1 MRLVLNISIVV
12 GCLAFLFFNLDI
24 HEMISIFSTYPFH
37 KILLLC
43 IWFLLSFVFLGFRLH
58 AFQPDHLTPS
68 VCMKASFIGQCANS
82 ILPAR
87 IGEGAKGLYLAKN
100 SKMSATGIVTAI
112 LWERFS
118 DFNML
123 FLLMLMAVGL
133 TLPAHFFWAS
143 FMVLSLVWG
152 LLFWVL
158 IRRSKDQHWPR
169 CIKKKW
175 LRDFIGGLS
184 AGISVSVLLRVIVLS
199 ILVWGQFLLETIL
212 VLKWIGGQNLTV
224 SALLNI
230 FILSTIALSIPFTPG
245 SLGTFDAAFVF
256 SLKMYG
262 VDPNN
267 AMALAILLRTI
278 QYMPV
283 VFAAIILALAGGKN
297 FRNLLRP
304 AFSQK
309 CN

>member
-1 MRLVLNISIVV
+1 MRLVLNLSIVI

-24 HEMISIFSTYPFH
+24 HEMISVFSTYPFH
-37 KILLLC
+37 KILFLC
-43 IWFLLSFVFLGFRLH
+43 IWFLLSFIFLGFRLH
-58 AFQPDHLTPS
+58 AFQPDQLSPS
-68 VCMKASFIGQCANS
+68 VCVKASFIGHCVNS
-82 ILPAR
+82 MLPAR

-133 TLPAHFFWAS
+133 SLSAHFFWAC

-152 LLFWVL
+152 LLFGVF

-169 CIKKKW
+169 CIKTKW
-175 LRDFIGGLS
+175 LHDFIGGLS
-184 AGISVSVLLRVIVLS
+184 TGLSISVLLRVIVLS
-199 ILVWGQFLLETIL
+199 ILVWGQFLLETFF
-212 VLKWIGGQNLTV
+212 VLTWIGGQNLNV
-224 SALLNI
+224 GALLNI
-230 FILSTIALSIPFTPG
+230 FILSTIALSIPFAPG

-278 QYMPV
+278 QYIPV
-283 VFAAIILALAGGKN
+283 IFATIILAFAGGKD

-304 AFSQK
+304 AFSHK

>member
-1 MRLVLNISIVV
+1 MRLVLHISIVI

-24 HEMISIFSTYPFH
+24 HEMMSIFSTYPFYQ
-37 KILLLC
+37 ILLLC
-43 IWFLLSFVFLGFRLH
+43 VWFLLSFVFLGFRLH
-58 AFQPDHLTPS
+58 AFQPDRLPPF
-68 VCMKASFIGQCANS
+68 VCVKASFIGHCANS

-87 IGEGAKGLYLAKN
+87 IGEGAKGLYIAKN
-100 SKMSATGIVTAI
+100 SKVSATGIVTAI

-133 TLPAHFFWAS
+133 TLPAHFFWAC

-152 LLFWVL
+152 LLFGAF
-158 IRRSKDQHWPR
+158 IRRRKDQHWPR
-169 CIKKKW
+169 CIKTKW
-175 LRDFIGGLS
+175 LHEFIGSLSTGLS
-184 AGISVSVLLRVIVLS
+184 ISVLLRVIVLS
-199 ILVWGQFLLETIL
+199 ILVWGQFLLETIF
-212 VLKWIGGQNLTV
+212 VIKWIGGQNLNI
-224 SALLNI
+224 SALLNV
-230 FILSTIALSIPFTPG
+230 FILSTIALSIPFAPG

-267 AMALAILLRTI
+267 AMALAILIRTI
-278 QYMPV
+278 QYIPV
-283 VFAAIILALAGGKN
+283 VFAAIILAFAGGKN

-304 AFSQK
+304 AFSQN